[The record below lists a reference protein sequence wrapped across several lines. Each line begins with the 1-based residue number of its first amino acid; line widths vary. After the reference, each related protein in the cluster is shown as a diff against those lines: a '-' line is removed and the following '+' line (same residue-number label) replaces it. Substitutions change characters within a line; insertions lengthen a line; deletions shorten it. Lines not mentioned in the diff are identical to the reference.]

1 VILVPLQGVIVVS
14 LYGEVASCC
23 RVDPER
29 LRLLAPR
36 YNEQTSWRACG
47 VLRKPFVLPSMR
59 AHFSRSGFLEG
70 VRDIAP
76 MMLGTV
82 PFGMVCGVGA
92 VAAGASPVAAL
103 AMSMIM
109 FSGAA
114 QIVAAQ
120 LLVAGAPFG
129 VILLSCLVVSLR
141 LLMYSAAMA
150 PYLRPLDH
158 RWRNLLSFL
167 LTDQAFARTIQR
179 FRRSDD
185 LRANASYF
193 LGSGTFIWVSWQLST
208 VAGIAAGQ
216 LIPASWD
223 LDFVV
228 PLCFLAVLAPVVRDR
243 VSVLVCTVAAVAV
256 VALDSMPLRL
266 SMVCGGLLGIAAGML
281 GDKLRGDR
289 G

>member
-1 VILVPLQGVIVVS
+1 
-14 LYGEVASCC
+14 
-23 RVDPER
+23 
-29 LRLLAPR
+29 
-36 YNEQTSWRACG
+36 
-47 VLRKPFVLPSMR
+47 MR

-92 VAAGASPVAAL
+92 VAAGASPAAAL

-179 FRRSDD
+179 FRKSDD

-193 LGSGTFIWVSWQLST
+193 LGSGALIWVSWQLST
-208 VAGIAAGQ
+208 VAGIAAGR

-243 VSVLVCTVAAVAV
+243 VSVLVCAVAAVAV

-266 SMVCGGLLGIAAGML
+266 SMVCGGFLGIAAGML
-281 GDKLRGDR
+281 GDKLKGDR